1 MADFDDDAFWE
12 PTGDD
17 LQAQRILNLAI
28 LFMNSASFVPTRE
41 IHRLIYEDLGYEAFQ
56 KKFKNDRE
64 RLALCGVIL
73 ENKLEGSESLWKADS
88 EASFVT
94 LSGISQEDAML
105 LDLVC
110 LPCVAN
116 PTFAFRDELRLALAK
131 IDRSFGSSVVAAPA
145 DARGTSSSYRKLQ
158 QCHSARQAAVIDY
171 VDAKGN
177 ASVRQVAPLGFF
189 GVGENTYV
197 VAVRVDDDGN
207 FVPDSIRTYAASRLG
222 KVTPKQRLTFE
233 IPDDFYVDDFI
244 RLPFQ
249 IGPTIYEASFLVPA
263 DAERDL
269 RASAKGKGSF
279 ARDGER
285 LVWTVDVS
293 SEAAAAAFAISM
305 SVLPMSPASLVGT
318 WREVL
323 EGVVSRG

>member
-12 PTGDD
+12 PTEDD

-28 LFMNSASFVPTRE
+28 LFMNSTSFVSSKE
-41 IHRLIYEDLGYEAFQ
+41 IHRSIYEGLGDDAFR
-56 KKFKNDRE
+56 KKFKNDRD
-64 RLALCGVIL
+64 RLALCGIVL
-73 ENKLEGSESLWKADS
+73 ENKPDDNESLWRADT

-94 LSGISQEDAML
+94 LSGISPEDAML
-105 LDLVC
+105 LDLIC

-131 IDRSFGSSVVAAPA
+131 IDRSFGSSVVAVPA
-145 DARGTSSSYRKLQ
+145 DAQGSSAPYRKIQL
-158 QCHSARQAAVIDY
+158 CHSTRKAAVIHY

-189 GVGENTYV
+189 GLGENTYV
-197 VAVRVDDDGN
+197 VAARIDDDGSL
-207 FVPDSIRTYAASRLG
+207 VPDSIRTYAASRLE
-222 KVTPKQRLTFE
+222 KVIPKQHPSFE
-233 IPDDFYVDDFI
+233 IPDDFYVDEYI

-263 DAERDL
+263 DAEHEL
-269 RASAKGKGSF
+269 RAIARGKGSF
-279 ARDGER
+279 AKDGDR

-293 SEAAAAAFAISM
+293 SEAQAAAFAISM
-305 SVLPMSPASLVGT
+305 SVLPMSPASLVCT
-318 WREVL
+318 WKEVL
-323 EGVVSRG
+323 EEVVSRG